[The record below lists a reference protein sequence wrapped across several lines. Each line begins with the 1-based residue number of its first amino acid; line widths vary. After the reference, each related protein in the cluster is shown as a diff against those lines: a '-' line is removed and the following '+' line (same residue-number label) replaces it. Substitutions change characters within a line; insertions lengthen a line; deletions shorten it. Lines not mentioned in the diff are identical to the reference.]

1 MLVPLIFDQFFIS
14 VIALL
19 TTAMISSSSQESVS
33 AVSLVSPLYMMIY
46 AVYSAISSAGTVIIT
61 QYKGHGDEEKMK
73 KAAGQI
79 VMFTFVTA
87 VVFSVLLILF
97 AEPLIRTMFAGADE
111 LIIKKATDY
120 LIGCA
125 FSFIFLSVYMGG
137 FAVFRGIGETQICL
151 RLSMVIN
158 TSLPFAME
166 QLCFNG
172 GGIIVSM
179 FIVKL
184 GTESIAANAVSNST
198 LMVFYSMGLAV
209 SNLSVTIVGQCIGAK
224 DKKMARY
231 YGKKMVWLGEVSILV
246 SLAALL
252 PFLRIIL
259 KLYQAPENTLG
270 QIYMLLAIAFVP
282 MALLWSTSNVLPNV
296 LRAAGDVNFTSY
308 VSLITMWLIRVG
320 CSYAVSMKLGFGIEG
335 VWICMGV
342 EWLIRSVIFIMRFH
356 SDRWLNQKTAV

>member
-1 MLVPLIFDQFFIS
+1 M
-14 VIALL
+14 
-19 TTAMISSSSQESVS
+19 
-33 AVSLVSPLYMMIY
+33 
-46 AVYSAISSAGTVIIT
+46 
-61 QYKGHGDEEKMK
+61 
-73 KAAGQI
+73 
-79 VMFTFVTA
+79 
-87 VVFSVLLILF
+87 
-97 AEPLIRTMFAGADE
+97 
-111 LIIKKATDY
+111 
-120 LIGCA
+120 
-125 FSFIFLSVYMGG
+125 
-137 FAVFRGIGETQICL
+137 
-151 RLSMVIN
+151 
-158 TSLPFAME
+158 
-166 QLCFNG
+166 
-172 GGIIVSM
+172 SM

-184 GTESIAANAVSNST
+184 RTESIAANAVSNST

-335 VWICMGV
+335 VWICMG
-342 EWLIRSVIFIMRFH
+342 
-356 SDRWLNQKTAV
+356 LNG

>member
-1 MLVPLIFDQFFIS
+1 
-14 VIALL
+14 
-19 TTAMISSSSQESVS
+19 
-33 AVSLVSPLYMMIY
+33 
-46 AVYSAISSAGTVIIT
+46 
-61 QYKGHGDEEKMK
+61 
-73 KAAGQI
+73 
-79 VMFTFVTA
+79 
-87 VVFSVLLILF
+87 
-97 AEPLIRTMFAGADE
+97 
-111 LIIKKATDY
+111 
-120 LIGCA
+120 
-125 FSFIFLSVYMGG
+125 
-137 FAVFRGIGETQICL
+137 
-151 RLSMVIN
+151 
-158 TSLPFAME
+158 ME

-252 PFLRIIL
+252 P
-259 KLYQAPENTLG
+259 
-270 QIYMLLAIAFVP
+270 
-282 MALLWSTSNVLPNV
+282 NV

-342 EWLIRSVIFIMRFH
+342 EWLIRSVIFMVRFH

>member
-14 VIALL
+14 VDR
-19 TTAMISSSSQESVS
+19 E
-33 AVSLVSPLYMMIY
+33 
-46 AVYSAISSAGTVIIT
+46 
-61 QYKGHGDEEKMK
+61 
-73 KAAGQI
+73 
-79 VMFTFVTA
+79 
-87 VVFSVLLILF
+87 IL
-97 AEPLIRTMFAGADE
+97 
-111 LIIKKATDY
+111 K
-120 LIGCA
+120 
-125 FSFIFLSVYMGG
+125 S
-137 FAVFRGIGETQICL
+137 
-151 RLSMVIN
+151 VIN

-184 GTESIAANAVSNST
+184 GTESIEANAVSNST

-252 PFLRIIL
+252 P
-259 KLYQAPENTLG
+259 
-270 QIYMLLAIAFVP
+270 
-282 MALLWSTSNVLPNV
+282 NV

-320 CSYAVSMKLGFGIEG
+320 CSYAVSMKLGFGIES

-342 EWLIRSVIFIMRFH
+342 EWLIRSVIFMVRFH

>member
-1 MLVPLIFDQFFIS
+1 M
-14 VIALL
+14 
-19 TTAMISSSSQESVS
+19 
-33 AVSLVSPLYMMIY
+33 
-46 AVYSAISSAGTVIIT
+46 
-61 QYKGHGDEEKMK
+61 
-73 KAAGQI
+73 
-79 VMFTFVTA
+79 
-87 VVFSVLLILF
+87 
-97 AEPLIRTMFAGADE
+97 
-111 LIIKKATDY
+111 
-120 LIGCA
+120 
-125 FSFIFLSVYMGG
+125 
-137 FAVFRGIGETQICL
+137 
-151 RLSMVIN
+151 IN

-184 GTESIAANAVSNST
+184 GTESVA
-198 LMVFYSMGLAV
+198 
-209 SNLSVTIVGQCIGAK
+209 SVTIIGQCIGAK

-270 QIYMLLAIAFVP
+270 QIYILLAIAFVP

-308 VSLITMWLIRVG
+308 VSLITMWLIR
-320 CSYAVSMKLGFGIEG
+320 
-335 VWICMGV
+335 
-342 EWLIRSVIFIMRFH
+342 SVIFIMRFH